1 MTTSET
7 TGQASPAAPAQ
18 PVQPQSTTNPY
29 VGIFAVFL
37 GAGLATLAS
46 RLLSVG
52 LPDLRGALGI
62 SFDDA
67 SWFPTAFNMATMFSG
82 VFVVFL
88 NAFWGPRRILLPAAG
103 IFTAASFLLPF
114 APNYQVMLGLLIVA
128 GLASG
133 TFYSLTMTF
142 VLTNLPKR
150 LIIFGI
156 AAYAADIVFVSNIA
170 TLLEGWYVDHLSWR
184 WIFWTAAL
192 FTPVMM
198 ACIYFGIPR
207 RINTDPRPSWRGFTY
222 FSLSLALIYGALD
235 QGQRLDWLN
244 SGTIVAMLVAGLFL
258 FGATIVRRMV
268 QPNPEV
274 NLKFLNTRNI
284 IILALSIFVF
294 RFLHLSAI
302 VLVPGFLSNIQ
313 HYRPLETGHTLAW
326 VALPMFVVVWL
337 VATIIV
343 HVNSRL
349 ILALGLTV
357 GAICCW
363 LWSHVDTTWSGN
375 SFEIVELLLS
385 LGLAGAYIGLVGS
398 IVLEALEA
406 GALTSAANAATF
418 SGFMHLMRLFG
429 GQIGVA
435 ALTRFIAVREQ
446 FHSNMLGLYVQ
457 KGSWLTDHR
466 LRMLAGGALPR
477 STGGQ
482 EALQRAATVLGLQV
496 RAQAYTLA
504 TADGFVLMVWVVMAY
519 LLLMLFLRPG
529 KITFAALS
537 KMQ

>member
-1 MTTSET
+1 MTTTET
-7 TGQASPAAPAQ
+7 TGQSAPASPAK

-37 GAGLATLAS
+37 GAGLATLSS

-67 SWFPTAFNMATMFSG
+67 SWLPTAFNMATIFSG

-114 APNYQVMLGLLIVA
+114 APNYQVMLALLIVA

-192 FTPVMM
+192 FTPLMM
-198 ACIYFGIPR
+198 VCIHFGIPR
-207 RINTDPRPSWRGFTY
+207 RTNTDPKPSWRGFTY
-222 FSLSLALIYGALD
+222 FSLSLALLYGALD

-244 SGTIVAMLVAGLFL
+244 SGTIVAMVVAGLFL
-258 FGATIVRRMV
+258 FGATIVRRMI

-284 IILALSIFVF
+284 IILATSIFVF
-294 RFLHLSAI
+294 KFMHLAAI

-326 VALPMFVVVWL
+326 VALPMFAVVWL
-337 VATIIV
+337 VATIII

-349 ILALGLTV
+349 VLALGLTV

-363 LWSHVDTTWSGN
+363 LWSHVDTTWSGS

-385 LGLAGAYIGLVGS
+385 VGLACTYIGLVSS

-429 GQIGVA
+429 GQVGVA
-435 ALTRFIAVREQ
+435 AMTHFIAVREQ

-457 KGSWLTDHR
+457 RGSWLTDHR
-466 LRMLAGGALPR
+466 LLMLAGGALPQ
-477 STGGQ
+477 STGKQ
-482 EALQRAATVLGLQV
+482 EALQRAGTALGLQV

-504 TADGFVLMVWVVMAY
+504 TSDGFVLIIWVVLVY
-519 LLLMLFLRPG
+519 LLIMLFLRPG